1 MTGILSHK
9 TTEEILD
16 HFVKGEGESDL
27 YQLVLLLIIAAGSEE
42 EVTRILTRIRDE
54 GKTLK
59 AYYPEFDTVVPAGEY
74 IGEIED
80 GALYLV

>member
-1 MTGILSHK
+1 MISELKNMSL
-9 TTEEILD
+9 EDLLE
-16 HFVKGEGESDL
+16 HFLITRGEGEL
-27 YQLVLLLIIAAGSEE
+27 YELVPLLIIAAGSEDE
-42 EVTRILTRIRDE
+42 IIRILTRIRNE

>member
-1 MTGILSHK
+1 MARELKYMTL
-9 TTEEILD
+9 EELLD
-16 HFVKGEGESDL
+16 HFLLTRGEAEL
-27 YQLVLLLIIAAGSEE
+27 YELIPLLIIAAGSEE

-59 AYYPEFDTVVPAGEY
+59 VYYPEFDKAVPAGEY